1 MNRNQTISFDC
12 PTCHEEFGQLEE
24 LDEVIRAGRT
34 YHCSACGGR
43 VVFKT
48 LTVEDYAATANRRTD
63 CPFCKPNPLYIH
75 PYQTTYSRIEKED

>member
-1 MNRNQTISFDC
+1 MNRGQTISFDC

-24 LDEVIRAGRT
+24 LDRVIHTGRT

-43 VVFKT
+43 VVFKA

-63 CPFCKPNPLYIH
+63 CRFCKPNPLIIA
-75 PYQTTYSRIEKED
+75 PYSTTYSQTGKER